1 VDERWSSG
9 LPQHFVLRNDESIDI
24 LRVMAKVVFAGKK
37 EAERMATF
45 LEESERVLG
54 KSLVIL
60 QCDGRSEEST
70 YVRLKREMG
79 ERLGAMVSV
88 RFAPSKDKL
97 KKMLEEANSDETVDG
112 ILVQLPVI
120 GTNREEFEQI
130 LSSIYPSKD
139 VDGLN
144 PKSRFTSA
152 AIRSVERLIDIF
164 KITEDDKVAVVGA
177 KGILGSRLIQ
187 RLRDINVLAEGFDI
201 GDDLIKLKD
210 FDVIISATG
219 DGGLIKENMVMDGFT
234 GIDLGFPKGD
244 FSQEAIAKASLITPV
259 PGGVGPMTIVALY
272 ENLAD
277 A

>member
-1 VDERWSSG
+1 
-9 LPQHFVLRNDESIDI
+9 
-24 LRVMAKVVFAGKK
+24 MAS
-37 EAERMATF
+37 F

-88 RFAPSKDKL
+88 QFSPSKDGL
-97 KKMLEEANSDETVDG
+97 KEMLAEANADETVDG

-120 GTNREEFEQI
+120 GASREDLDQI

-144 PKSRFTSA
+144 PKSRFIPA
-152 AIRSVERLIDIF
+152 AIRAVERLIDIF
-164 KITEDDKVAVVGA
+164 KISEDDKVAVIGA
-177 KGILGSRLIQ
+177 KGTLGSRLIK
-187 RLRDINVLAEGFDI
+187 RLKDINVLAEGFDR
-201 GDDLIKLKD
+201 GDNLNKLKN
-210 FDVIISATG
+210 FDVVISATG
-219 DGGLIKENMVMDGFT
+219 ESGLIKGEMVMEGFT
-234 GIDLGFPKGD
+234 GIDLGFPRGD
-244 FSQEAIAKASLITPV
+244 FSTEAVAKGSLITPV